1 MRHAIATV
9 SLSGMLREKLEA
21 IAAARFDG
29 VEIFENDLLQF
40 SGSPRDVRRL
50 CEDLGLAI
58 DLFQPFRD
66 FEGVDDAQ
74 LQRNLDRA
82 ERKFDLM
89 QELGT
94 DLVLVCS
101 NVQPGTLDDPGRAAA
116 QLRLLAE
123 RAARRGLRIGYEA
136 LAWGARVSRF
146 GQAWDLVQRADHPHL
161 GLILDSFHT
170 LALKDDWPAIAQL
183 PGERIFYVQL
193 ADAPWVNTDPLTHSR
208 HYRCFPGQGEFD
220 VAGFVGAVLDA
231 GYTGPISL
239 EIFNDEFRAAPARAN
254 AGDAM
259 RSLLWLEE
267 QVRARPT
274 LPDPSLTHGASH
286 RVPLLDPPPPP
297 VMHGWSFV
305 EFAVDGST
313 GARLRGFLAT
323 VGFARIGRHRSKDV
337 ELWGQGDVRIVLNG
351 EADAFARAYFELHGT
366 SACAVA
372 LATDN
377 AAAALARAEALGCTR
392 VAGRVGANEL
402 TIPAVRAPDG
412 SLVYF
417 FDVHRGGSHGFEA
430 DFVLDAPA
438 TAAGPLG
445 PLGPLGAHARIDH
458 MAQVVPA
465 GHVER
470 WVLFHRAVLG
480 LEPRGQT
487 VLHDPYGV
495 IRSRPLES
503 PNGALR
509 IALNVSERERTAV
522 ARSVGR
528 FGGAGVHHIAIA
540 VGDVAAAARALRAA
554 GAPMLPIPANYY
566 DDLGARYGL
575 EDAQVA
581 RWREAGVLFERDAA
595 GGEFLHAYTVPFD
608 DRFFFE
614 IVERRGGYAAYGAGD
629 APVRLAALAQWQ
641 REHAAASDDL
651 HEPAR

>member
-40 SGSPRDVRRL
+40 NGSPRDVRRL
-50 CEDLGLAI
+50 CEDLGLSI

-66 FEGVDDAQ
+66 FEGVNPAQ

-101 NVQPGTLDDPGRAAA
+101 NVQPGIATDPDLLAG
-116 QLRLLAE
+116 QMRLLAE

-136 LAWGARVSRF
+136 LAWGTTVHRF
-146 GQAWDLVQRADHPHL
+146 AQAWEVVRRADHPHL

-170 LALKDDWPAIAQL
+170 LALKDDWRAIAAL
-183 PGERIFYVQL
+183 PGDRIFFVQL
-193 ADAPWVNTDPLTHSR
+193 ADAPWVSTDPLTHSR
-208 HYRCFPGQGEFD
+208 HYRCFPGQGDFE
-220 VAGFVGAVLDA
+220 VAGFLGAVLDA

-239 EIFNDEFRAAPARAN
+239 EVFNDEFRAAPARAN
-254 AGDAM
+254 AGDAK

-267 QVRARPT
+267 QVRAMPT
-274 LPDPSLTHGASH
+274 LGEPTLTHGQSH

-297 VMHGWSFV
+297 VLHGWSFV
-305 EFAVDGST
+305 EFAVDGPT
-313 GARLRGFLAT
+313 AERLRGFLRST
-323 VGFARIGRHRSKDV
+323 GFMRIGHHRSKQV
-337 ELWGQGDVRIVLNG
+337 ELWGQGEVRIVLNG
-351 EADAFARAYFELHGT
+351 DDDSFARSYFELHGT

-392 VAGRVGANEL
+392 VGGRVGANEL

-430 DFVLDAPA
+430 DFVLDDASA
-438 TAAGPLG
+438 GDGPLG
-445 PLGPLGAHARIDH
+445 DGARIDH
-458 MAQVVPA
+458 MAQVIPA

-470 WVLFHRAVLG
+470 WLLFYRAVLG
-480 LEPRGQT
+480 LQPKGQA

-503 PNGALR
+503 TNATVR
-509 IALNVSERERTAV
+509 YALNVSERDRTAV

-540 VGDVAAAARALRAA
+540 VADAVASARALRAG
-554 GAPMLPIPANYY
+554 GATLLPIPANYY
-566 DDLGARYGL
+566 DDLAARHGL
-575 EDAQVA
+575 DEAEVAQ
-581 RWREAGVLFERDAA
+581 WREAGLLYERDAA
-595 GGEFLHAYTVPFD
+595 GGEFLHTYTVPFD

-614 IVERRGGYAAYGAGD
+614 IVERRHGYGGYGATD

-641 REHAAASDDL
+641 REHPSALAP
-651 HEPAR
+651 ER

>member
-1 MRHAIATV
+1 MKRAIATV

-40 SGSPRDVRRL
+40 PGSPRDVRRL
-50 CEDLGLAI
+50 CEDLGLAV

-66 FEGVDDAQ
+66 FEGVSDAQ

-89 QELGT
+89 QELGAP
-94 DLVLVCS
+94 LMLVCS
-101 NVQPGTLDDPGRAAA
+101 NAQPNAEGPPERMAE

-123 RAARRGLRIGYEA
+123 RAGRRGLRIGYEA
-136 LAWGARVSRF
+136 LAWGTQVNRF
-146 GQAWDLVQRADHPHL
+146 AQAWDLVQRADHPHL

-170 LALKDDWPAIAQL
+170 LVLKDDWRRIAAL

-193 ADAPWVNTDPLTHSR
+193 ADAPWVHTDPLTHSR
-208 HYRCFPGQGEFD
+208 HYRCFPGQGDFE
-220 VAGFVGAVLDA
+220 VAPFLGAVLDA

-239 EIFNDEFRAAPARAN
+239 EVFNDEFRAAPARAN
-254 AGDAM
+254 AADAM

-267 QVRARPT
+267 QVRA
-274 LPDPSLTHGASH
+274 LPSLHEPAATHGASH

-297 VMHGWSFV
+297 VLHGWSFL
-305 EFAVDGST
+305 EFAVDAAT
-313 GARLRGFLAT
+313 GERLGAYLLAL
-323 VGFARIGRHRSKDV
+323 GFARIGRHRSKHV
-337 ELWGQGDVRIVLNG
+337 ELWGQGDVRVVLNL
-351 EADAFARAYFELHGT
+351 EDDSFARSYFELHGT

-372 LATDN
+372 LACEN
-377 AAAALARAEALGCTR
+377 AAAALARAEALGCAR

-430 DFVLDAPA
+430 DFIIEHPLPAEAPFA
-438 TAAGPLG
+438 DGG
-445 PLGPLGAHARIDH
+445 RIDH
-458 MAQVVPA
+458 VAQVVPA

-470 WVLFHRAVLG
+470 WVLFWRAVLG
-480 LEPRGQT
+480 LAPRGQA

-503 PNGALR
+503 PGGGVR
-509 IALNVSERERTAV
+509 YALNVSERDSTAV

-528 FGGAGVHHIAIA
+528 FGGAGVHHVA
-540 VGDVAAAARALRAA
+540 VHVADAEAAVVRLRAA
-554 GAPMLPIPANYY
+554 GAAILPIPANYY
-566 DDLGARYGL
+566 DDLAAKHEVPPETL
-575 EDAQVA
+575 A
-581 RWREAGVLFERDAA
+581 RWQALGLMMERDAA

-614 IVERRGGYAAYGAGD
+614 VIERRGGYDGYGALD

-641 REHAAASDDL
+641 RSH
-651 HEPAR
+651 PAEGPDA

>member
-1 MRHAIATV
+1 MRHSIATV

-21 IAAARFDG
+21 VAAARFDG

-40 SGSPRDVRRL
+40 NGSPRDVRRI
-50 CEDLGLAI
+50 CEDLGLTI

-66 FEGVDDAQ
+66 FEGVTPAQ

-101 NVQPGTLDDPGRAAA
+101 NVQPGTSDEPALMAD
-116 QLRLLAE
+116 QLRQLAE

-136 LAWGARVSRF
+136 LAWGATVSRF
-146 GQAWDLVQRADHPHL
+146 GQAWDIVQRADHPHL

-170 LALKDDWPAIAQL
+170 LALKDDWRSIAAL
-183 PGERIFYVQL
+183 PGERIFFVQL
-193 ADAPWVNTDPLTHSR
+193 ADAPWVQTDPLTHSR
-208 HYRCFPGQGEFD
+208 HYRCFPGQGDFE
-220 VAGFVGAVLDA
+220 VAAFVGAVLDA

-267 QVRARPT
+267 QVRA
-274 LPDPSLTHGASH
+274 LPSLADAARTHGQSH

-297 VMHGWSFV
+297 VLHGWSFV
-305 EFAVDGST
+305 EFAVDGPT
-313 GARLRGFLAT
+313 AGRLRELLQCL
-323 VGFARIGRHRSKDV
+323 GFARIGRHRSKQV

-351 EADAFARAYFELHGT
+351 DDDAFARGYFELHGT

-377 AAAALARAEALGCTR
+377 APAALARAEALGCTR
-392 VAGRVGANEL
+392 VGGRVGANEL
-402 TIPAVRAPDG
+402 TIPAIRAPDG

-430 DFVLDAPA
+430 DFVLETAPPA
-438 TAAGPLG
+438 EP
-445 PLGPLGAHARIDH
+445 PLGAAARIDH

-470 WVLFHRAVLG
+470 WVLFYRAVLG
-480 LEPRGQT
+480 LQPRGQA

-503 PNGALR
+503 ANRALR
-509 IALNVSERERTAV
+509 YVLNVSERERTAV

-528 FGGAGVHHIAIA
+528 FGGAGVHHIAIEVA
-540 VGDVAAAARALRAA
+540 DAEAAALALRAR
-554 GAPMLPIPANYY
+554 GAALLPIPANYY
-566 DDLGARYGL
+566 DDLAARHGL
-575 EDAQVA
+575 DDTLVA
-581 RWREAGVLFERDAA
+581 RWQSAGLLYERDAE

-614 IVERRGGYAAYGAGD
+614 IVERRGVYSGYGATD

-641 REHAAASDDL
+641 REHPSA
-651 HEPAR
+651 PAPSP